1 MRAYLHRLVGTAV
14 FDAGSYEAIE
24 SERAATVQALATVL
38 LSSLATGIG
47 LAAWRGLS
55 NTQLPMVCAIAL
67 ITWTA
72 WAVLIH
78 QIGTRLFPEPSTRS
92 NVAELLRTT
101 GFAAGPG
108 VLQLLEIVRPI
119 AWPVFIVT
127 TLWMFAGVVVG
138 VRHALDY
145 RRMRRAIF
153 VCAFAALWCVAMG
166 IAVAVLFT
174 AEVS

>member
-14 FDAGSYEAIE
+14 FDAGSYEAVE
-24 SERAATVQALATVL
+24 SERTATIQAVLTVL

-47 LAAWRGLS
+47 FGAWRDLPS
-55 NTQLPMVCAIAL
+55 TQVPMLCGIAL
-67 ITWTA
+67 ITWIA

-78 QIGTRLFPEPSTRS
+78 QIGTRLFPETTTRS
-92 NVAELLRTT
+92 NTAELLRTT

-127 TLWMFAGVVVG
+127 TVWMFAGVVVG
-138 VRHALDY
+138 VQHALDY
-145 RRMRRAIF
+145 RRLRRAVF

-166 IAVAVLFT
+166 IAIAVLFS